1 MKIISASIDLVAAF
15 EKEVLTFQG
24 QNNSLVFP
32 FNNEK
37 ADASVFLHVCNIL
50 LTSGTPHVL
59 IKTVDTDVLISD
71 IALLLHLELKKTW
84 MGSGNGLYRINIP
97 PMT

>member
-1 MKIISASIDLVAAF
+1 MKIISASIDLIAAF

-37 ADASVFLHVCNIL
+37 AGASVFLHVCNKL

-59 IKTVDTDVLISD
+59 IKTVDTDVLITD
-71 IALLLHLELKKTW
+71 IALLLHLELKKKW

-97 PMT
+97 LMT

>member
-1 MKIISASIDLVAAF
+1 MKIISASIDLAAVF
-15 EKEVLTFQG
+15 EKEVLTFQV
-24 QNNSLVFP
+24 QNNSLAFL

-71 IALLLHLELKKTW
+71 MAILLHLELKKKW
-84 MGSGNGLYRINIP
+84 MGSGNGLYRVNIP